1 MECINNNDFHFS
13 GICLSERI
21 PEFSL
26 FEEKLL
32 QIDRNSVISKY
43 KKIKEYS
50 AKLSMEENS
59 MYADVQILLTYFE
72 KLAAIEQGI
81 ADKSLFRE
89 INQHALHYYNTF
101 PHLTSNHLLRAALAA
116 GVCLR

>member
-13 GICLSERI
+13 GICLSDRI
-21 PEFSL
+21 PAFTL

-32 QIDRNSVISKY
+32 QVERNSVISHY

-50 AKLSMEENS
+50 AKLSMEKNS

-72 KLAAIEQGI
+72 KLATIEQGM

-89 INQHALHYYNTF
+89 LNQQALNYYNMF
-101 PHLTSNHLLRAALAA
+101 PYLTSNHLLQAALAA